1 MRVHKGGRQTVLDR
15 FNYLLNYWGLTEE
28 QFAKESGLEIAEIKR
43 LKKDPATLSEPIWK
57 CVNTYDPNISRDWML
72 FNEGK
77 MLVMD
82 TTREIDDYTDIN
94 QRVKDI
100 RLKNQLNQAEMA
112 RVLGCARSTYANIE
126 NNSQTISFK
135 HARLLKRRFNISYN
149 YIIDGSTEPSTLD
162 DLNKKVAALQAHL
175 DSVRASN
182 DALIKAIDHMTKP
195 Q

>member
-15 FNYLLNYWGLTEE
+15 LNYLLKYWGLNEE
-28 QFAKESGLEIAEIKR
+28 QFIKETNTDVAEIKR
-43 LKKDPATLSEPIWK
+43 LKKDPSSISEPLWLG
-57 CVNTYDPNISRDWML
+57 VNSYDPNISREWFL

-77 MLVMD
+77 MLIMD

-94 QRVKDI
+94 QRVREI

-135 HARLLKRRFNISYN
+135 HARLLKRRFNLSYN
-149 YIIDGSTEPSTLD
+149 YIIDGSTEPSTFD
-162 DLNKKVAALQAHL
+162 ELNKKVSALQAHL

>member
-15 FNYLLNYWGLTEE
+15 LNYLLKYWGLKEE
-28 QFAKESGLEIAEIKR
+28 QFIKETNTDVAEIKR
-43 LKKDPATLSEPIWK
+43 LKKDPSSISEPLWLG
-57 CVNTYDPNISRDWML
+57 VNSYDPNISREWFL

-77 MLVMD
+77 MLIMD

-94 QRVKDI
+94 QRVREI

-112 RVLGCARSTYANIE
+112 RILGCARSTYANIE

-135 HARLLKRRFNISYN
+135 HARLLKRRFNLSYN
-149 YIIDGSTEPSTLD
+149 YIIDGSTEPSTFD
-162 DLNKKVAALQAHL
+162 ELNKKVSALQAHL